1 MRKWLQQAP
10 FVSDFCTLNYQGSR
24 DHPPQGNLGDQIEK
38 VMFLLIFISFGD
50 TPCFLPWTD
59 VSLSKAALAAEMIS
73 KSLPSAGLG
82 DKEAGYSS
90 ALQMG

>member
-1 MRKWLQQAP
+1 
-10 FVSDFCTLNYQGSR
+10 
-24 DHPPQGNLGDQIEK
+24 
-38 VMFLLIFISFGD
+38 MFLLIFISVSD